1 VGVVLAEES
10 LRYTGLDLDIIPL
23 KDAAVGGDWLF
34 WGAKRAFD
42 LGLSIAALP
51 IVAVVGLAILVLN
64 PFWNPGRLFYTQQR
78 MGRDQKPFTIFK
90 FRTMRAAAM
99 IDRGADDPVESERIT
114 PLGRF
119 LRRMRFDEL
128 PQILNVLRGDMSLIG
143 PRPDYID
150 HAREYARV
158 IPAYALRHT
167 IRPGISGYAQVTLG
181 YAEGLEL
188 AAAKAKF
195 DLYYIRNA
203 GWRLELAVLAQTF
216 RVMASGF
223 GAR

>member
-1 VGVVLAEES
+1 MTEES
-10 LRYTGLDLDIIPL
+10 LSYTGLDLDIVPPR
-23 KDAAVGGDWLF
+23 DAAVGGDWVF

-42 LGLSIAALP
+42 LCVSIAALP
-51 IVAVVGLAILVLN
+51 IVTVIGLVILALN
-64 PFWNPGRLFYTQQR
+64 PRWNPGPLFYTQPR
-78 MGRDQKPFTIFK
+78 MGRGQRPFTIFK

-99 IDRGADDPVESERIT
+99 IDRGANDPVESDRIT

-150 HAREYARV
+150 HARVFAET
-158 IPAYALRHT
+158 IPAYRLRHS
-167 IRPGISGYAQVTLG
+167 IRPGISGYAQVKLG
-181 YAEGLEL
+181 YAEGIEL

-195 DLYYIRNA
+195 DLYYMRNA
-203 GWRLELAVLAQTF
+203 GWRLEFAVLAQTF
-216 RVMASGF
+216 RVMLSGF

>member
-1 VGVVLAEES
+1 VLTEES
-10 LRYTGLDLDIIPL
+10 LSYSALDLDIIPSM
-23 KDAAVGGDWLF
+23 DAAVGGDWLF

-42 LGLSIAALP
+42 LVVSIAALP
-51 IVAVVGLAILVLN
+51 IVALVGLVILALN
-64 PFWNPGRLFYTQQR
+64 PLWNPGPLIYTQLR
-78 MGRDQKPFTIFK
+78 MGRDQKPFRIFK
-90 FRTMRAAAM
+90 FRTMRAAAT
-99 IDRGADDPVESERIT
+99 IGRGADDPVERDRIT

-150 HAREYARV
+150 HARAYADT
-158 IPAYALRHT
+158 IPAYRLRHS

>member
-1 VGVVLAEES
+1 LAEES
-10 LRYTGLDLDIIPL
+10 LSYTGLDIVPPM
-23 KDAAVGGDWLF
+23 DAAVGGDWLF
-34 WGAKRAFD
+34 WGAKRGFD
-42 LGLSIAALP
+42 LVVSVAALP
-51 IVAVVGLAILVLN
+51 IIAVVGLVIMALN
-64 PFWNPGRLFYTQQR
+64 PIWNPGPLFYTQLR
-78 MGRDQKPFTIFK
+78 MGRDQQSFRIFK
-90 FRTMRAAAM
+90 FRTMRAAAT
-99 IDRGADDPVESERIT
+99 IGRGANDPVESDRIT

-128 PQILNVLRGDMSLIG
+128 PQILNVLSGDMSLIG

-150 HAREYARV
+150 HALEYAGT
-158 IPAYALRHT
+158 IPAYRLRHS

-188 AAAKAKF
+188 AAAKAKL
-195 DLYYIRNA
+195 DLHYIRNA
-203 GWRLELAVLAQTF
+203 GWRLELAVLAQTI